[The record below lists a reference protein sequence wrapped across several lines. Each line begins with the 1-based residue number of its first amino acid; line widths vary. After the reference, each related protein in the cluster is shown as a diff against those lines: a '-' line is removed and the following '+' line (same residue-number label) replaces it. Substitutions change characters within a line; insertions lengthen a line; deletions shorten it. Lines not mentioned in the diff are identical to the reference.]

1 MNTNT
6 KVIVVATAGHVLLGE
21 PEQKPHGIELREA
34 SIIRVWGTT
43 RGLGQIALCGPTKE
57 TVLDPVG
64 TVFIPTHAVI
74 MRITC
79 TY

>member
-6 KVIVVATAGHVLLGE
+6 KVIVVATAGHVLIGE
-21 PEQKPHGIELREA
+21 PKQTPHGIELQDA
-34 SIIRVWGTT
+34 AVIRVYGTT
-43 RGLGQIALCGPTKE
+43 RGLGQIALSGPT
-57 TVLDPVG
+57 TDTILDAAG

-74 MRITC
+74 MVITC